1 MPRLLVLA
9 VLAMLINRPL
19 TGLGSPPEVIEL
31 MGDKLDAWQ
40 AKTGE
45 WTQVG
50 SVELDAKNPKK
61 LVAKEGTGVWYNGP
75 KGRTTNLYSKQKFAD
90 IELHLE
96 FNIPKGSNTGIK
108 FHGHYEIQIYDS
120 FGRKDVSGEDCGG
133 IYSRAEI
140 KNNKYT
146 HLDKGI
152 APKVNACKAPGEW
165 QTLDVVFHAPRFD
178 KDGNKTKNAMIV
190 KATLNG
196 QVIHEN
202 QELKTPTGDRWQN
215 KEMFEGPLMLQAD
228 HGPVAIRNLKVRVLK

>member
-45 WTQVG
+45 WTQGG

-96 FNIPKGSNTGIK
+96 FNIPK
-108 FHGHYEIQIYDS
+108 
-120 FGRKDVSGEDCGG
+120 
-133 IYSRAEI
+133 
-140 KNNKYT
+140 
-146 HLDKGI
+146 
-152 APKVNACKAPGEW
+152 
-165 QTLDVVFHAPRFD
+165 
-178 KDGNKTKNAMIV
+178 
-190 KATLNG
+190 
-196 QVIHEN
+196 
-202 QELKTPTGDRWQN
+202 
-215 KEMFEGPLMLQAD
+215 
-228 HGPVAIRNLKVRVLK
+228 